1 MLDRWLKLFPRITP
15 LVLLSMLLRAC
26 ACAATKMY
34 IYLSL
39 LHTHT
44 YLVFFEIHDL
54 GYVVLVPLSQEK
66 RSYIYF
72 DETFVN

>member
-1 MLDRWLKLFPRITP
+1 
-15 LVLLSMLLRAC
+15 
-26 ACAATKMY
+26 MY